1 MSWCKN
7 SPTSAGKKEAVRL
20 GHRKFDWFAAEKA
33 MRAYLL
39 ASGIEFGPDED
50 LYS

>member
-1 MSWCKN
+1 MG
-7 SPTSAGKKEAVRL
+7 SPES
-20 GHRKFDWFAAEKA
+20 DWFAAEKA

-39 ASGIEFGPDED
+39 ASGVDLGPDGD